1 MTNFFVDLCSL
12 LAIMV
17 CSELI
22 KLNKCGGE
30 KLGNL
35 SKIDQARFDTVLK
48 RLKKTQNGET
58 ICLAWWEVDLIL
70 KAICRKEKPVNVVPV
85 SPWKK

>member
-1 MTNFFVDLCSL
+1 
-12 LAIMV
+12 MV

-22 KLNKCGGE
+22 KFNRCGGE

-35 SKIDQARFDTVLK
+35 SKIDQARLDTVLK

-70 KAICRKEKPVNVVPV
+70 KAICRKEKPVNVVTVP
-85 SPWKK
+85 PWRKKD